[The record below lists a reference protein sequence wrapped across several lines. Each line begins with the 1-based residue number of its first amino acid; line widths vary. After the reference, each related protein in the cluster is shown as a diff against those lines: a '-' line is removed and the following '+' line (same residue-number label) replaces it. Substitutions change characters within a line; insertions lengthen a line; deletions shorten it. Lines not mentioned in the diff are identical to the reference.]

1 MPTDKPEPGKVYR
14 LTGADVPS
22 IANGDSWRDSEIPQ
36 PPLRELLADHH
47 EPL

>member
-1 MPTDKPEPGKVYR
+1 MRRPCRFCDAAYDEDGELWHETSCPR
-14 LTGADVPS
+14 ADVRP
-22 IANGDSWRDSEIPQ
+22 D